1 MVESQIKIVQE
12 KNEEELKKNRKPSV
26 AFATLGCRVNHYE
39 TEAMTEKFLR
49 EGYEIT
55 EFDNF
60 ADVYVINTCSVTNM
74 SDKKSRQI
82 IGRARRKN
90 ENAVI
95 AAVGCYSQVSPDE
108 VSKIDGVDVVLGTRN
123 KGDVVYYVNKAKDE
137 GKMQVAVG
145 EVLKNKTFEE
155 LNIEEYQDK
164 TRAFLK
170 IQDGCNRFCT
180 YCLIPY
186 TRGRTC
192 SKDPDKVLEEIKR
205 LEEHGFKEIILSGIH
220 TASYGVDLEGDVT
233 LISLLQEIEKLD
245 GIERVR
251 IGSIEPSF
259 FTDEVI
265 EKMRHMKKLCPQ
277 FHLSLQSGC
286 DETLKRMN
294 RRYTAKEYEEAVY
307 KIRENLKDASIT
319 TDVIVGF
326 PGETDEEFNETYK
339 FLERI
344 KLTKTHIFKFSP
356 RKGTKAENMPNQV
369 DGTIKEKRSKALIE
383 LNNKNEG
390 EFSESLVRREMDVLV
405 EKELNEKPGYFEG
418 YTRNYVRVVFESE
431 KSDIIGKIVKC
442 KIEEANGDY
451 ARRHRHQL
459 FEAARLDPRQLLAL
473 GADVVDVGDHVV
485 EFVANG
491 FLQCRDLIG

>member
-259 FTDEVI
+259 FTGEVI

-356 RKGTKAENMPNQV
+356 RKATKAENMPNQV
-369 DGTIKEKRSKALIE
+369 DGTIKENRSKALIE

-451 ARRHRHQL
+451 VSGKIL
-459 FEAARLDPRQLLAL
+459 S
-473 GADVVDVGDHVV
+473 
-485 EFVANG
+485 
-491 FLQCRDLIG
+491 

>member
-451 ARRHRHQL
+451 VSGKIL
-459 FEAARLDPRQLLAL
+459 S
-473 GADVVDVGDHVV
+473 
-485 EFVANG
+485 
-491 FLQCRDLIG
+491 